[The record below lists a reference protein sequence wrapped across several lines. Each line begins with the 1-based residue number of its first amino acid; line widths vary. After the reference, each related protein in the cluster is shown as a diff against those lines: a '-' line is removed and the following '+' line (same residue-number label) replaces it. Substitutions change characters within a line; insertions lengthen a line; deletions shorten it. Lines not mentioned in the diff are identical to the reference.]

1 MIGIELASHELE
13 FGRVQDKGFGYA
25 AKELVG
31 DWALSWSPCEPKTI
45 SRLMSS
51 LQLPVVAD
59 HGEVSRSCLTGV
71 LWKVVLGMTRGNL
84 KKKSAWQSLS
94 YTNDVKHTTE

>member
-13 FGRVQDKGFGYA
+13 FVESKIRDFAYA

-45 SRLMSS
+45 SPAASGGR
-51 LQLPVVAD
+51 
-59 HGEVSRSCLTGV
+59 SR
-71 LWKVVLGMTRGNL
+71 
-84 KKKSAWQSLS
+84 
-94 YTNDVKHTTE
+94 